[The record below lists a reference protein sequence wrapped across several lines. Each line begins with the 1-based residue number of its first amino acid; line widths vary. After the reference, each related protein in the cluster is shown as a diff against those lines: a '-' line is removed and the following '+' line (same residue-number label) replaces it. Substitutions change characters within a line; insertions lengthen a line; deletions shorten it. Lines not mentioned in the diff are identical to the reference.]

1 MSAHVRARDFP
12 TARSIRD
19 AGCYGR
25 LASIL
30 GCARLNPKCRSGRR
44 GSELELWVPQGSQ
57 GLLEVG
63 RCCLPTV
70 FAGLPTVFARSP
82 CCSDPNKTQHVG
94 VRFGSVEALALQRKR
109 KRGAVWHHGW
119 PPHSP
124 RAGARIMRLFFGAH
138 QCGFKT
144 KISAAGTTKGPSW
157 WLPIGP

>member
-30 GCARLNPKCRSGRR
+30 GCARLNLKSRSGRR
-44 GSELELWVPQGSQ
+44 GSELEPVAAGVSRGFLRWGDAACQRCSLACQ
-57 GLLEVG
+57 RCLLALPAVMTSIGPSMLGFRSG
-63 RCCLPTV
+63 RLRLC
-70 FAGLPTVFARSP
+70 
-82 CCSDPNKTQHVG
+82 
-94 VRFGSVEALALQRKR
+94 ALQRKR

-124 RAGARIMRLFFGAH
+124 RGSCSFFSGL
-138 QCGFKT
+138 T
-144 KISAAGTTKGPSW
+144 SAVSKLKSAQRVQPRDHHGGYQ
-157 WLPIGP
+157 